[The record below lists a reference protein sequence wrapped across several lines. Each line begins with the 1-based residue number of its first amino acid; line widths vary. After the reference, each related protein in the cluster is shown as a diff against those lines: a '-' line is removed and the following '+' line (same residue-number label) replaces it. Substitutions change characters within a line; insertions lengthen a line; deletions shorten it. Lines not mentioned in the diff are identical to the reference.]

1 VGLAFS
7 TLFCVLT
14 WITGAATFANC
25 SFMPEE
31 VVIELFLLR
40 RLKYGLYFLS
50 IFRLGIGHIF
60 GGNLR

>member
-1 VGLAFS
+1 
-7 TLFCVLT
+7 
-14 WITGAATFANC
+14 
-25 SFMPEE
+25 MPEE